1 MPIVDEIVRNGKI
14 MHSDVQITFGQGK
27 PRNPRGKIRDAEDL
41 GQAIRNRRK
50 KLGLTQVQLA
60 DACQCSPRFIGELE
74 RGVAGGNIKQ
84 VLYVCQSIGLDLYA
98 KGRGED

>member
-1 MPIVDEIVRNGKI
+1 
-14 MHSDVQITFGQGK
+14 MHSDAQITFGQGK

-41 GQAIRNRRK
+41 GQAIRKRRK
-50 KLGLTQVQLA
+50 KL

-98 KGRGED
+98 RGRGED

>member
-1 MPIVDEIVRNGKI
+1 
-14 MHSDVQITFGQGK
+14 MHSDAQITFGQGK

-41 GQAIRNRRK
+41 GQAIRKRRK

-60 DACQCSPRFIGELE
+60 DDLPVLPSGFIGELE

-98 KGRGED
+98 RGRGED

>member
-1 MPIVDEIVRNGKI
+1 MGRYA
-14 MHSDVQITFGQGK
+14 FGCADNVWARGK

-41 GQAIRNRRK
+41 GQAIRKRRK

-84 VLYVCQSIGLDLYA
+84 VLYVWPVH
-98 KGRGED
+98 RT

>member
-1 MPIVDEIVRNGKI
+1 
-14 MHSDVQITFGQGK
+14 MHSDAQITFGQGK

-41 GQAIRNRRK
+41 GQAIRKR
-50 KLGLTQVQLA
+50 
-60 DACQCSPRFIGELE
+60 SPRFIGELE

-98 KGRGED
+98 RGRGED

>member
-1 MPIVDEIVRNGKI
+1 
-14 MHSDVQITFGQGK
+14 MHSDAQITFGRGK

-41 GQAIRNRRK
+41 GHAIRKRRK

-98 KGRGED
+98 KGRGEE

>member
-1 MPIVDEIVRNGKI
+1 
-14 MHSDVQITFGQGK
+14 MHSDAQITFGQGK

-41 GQAIRNRRK
+41 GQAIRKRRK

-60 DACQCSPRFIGELE
+60 PRFIGELE

-98 KGRGED
+98 RGRGED